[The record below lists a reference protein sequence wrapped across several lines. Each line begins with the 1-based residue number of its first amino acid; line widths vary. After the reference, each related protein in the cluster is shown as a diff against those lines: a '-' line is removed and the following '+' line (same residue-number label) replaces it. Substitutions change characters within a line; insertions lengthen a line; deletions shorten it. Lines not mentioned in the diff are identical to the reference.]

1 MAFIWKKVTDK
12 EDKEYIESKGF
23 TYIDGKSISDARW
36 CAIDKERDSILVS
49 RGGGGLEMLESY
61 ALYLDGEIIEVEGEE
76 KFKGSRFNNDLKIYW
91 TINKLIVNEIQLNK
105 YSINELMQIV
115 KEAFI
120 AFSYCGLKKSQV
132 LEVAVEINVELSD
145 KREQNGIN
153 RSVNARRI

>member
-1 MAFIWKKVTDK
+1 M
-12 EDKEYIESKGF
+12 
-23 TYIDGKSISDARW
+23 
-36 CAIDKERDSILVS
+36 VS

-153 RSVNARRI
+153 RSVNARRMYGLVRENV

>member
-1 MAFIWKKVTDK
+1 MHVGVLLIKK
-12 EDKEYIESKGF
+12 
-23 TYIDGKSISDARW
+23 
-36 CAIDKERDSILVS
+36 SILVS

-120 AFSYCGLKKSQV
+120 VFSYCGLKKSQV

-153 RSVNARRI
+153 RSVNVRRM

>member
-1 MAFIWKKVTDK
+1 M
-12 EDKEYIESKGF
+12 
-23 TYIDGKSISDARW
+23 
-36 CAIDKERDSILVS
+36 VS

-61 ALYLDGEIIEVEGEE
+61 ALYLDGEIIEVEGEK

-153 RSVNARRI
+153 RSVNARRM

>member
-1 MAFIWKKVTDK
+1 MVF
-12 EDKEYIESKGF
+12 
-23 TYIDGKSISDARW
+23 
-36 CAIDKERDSILVS
+36 

-153 RSVNARRI
+153 RSVNARRMYGLVRENV

>member
-1 MAFIWKKVTDK
+1 MHVGMLLIKK
-12 EDKEYIESKGF
+12 
-23 TYIDGKSISDARW
+23 
-36 CAIDKERDSILVS
+36 SILVS

-91 TINKLIVNEIQLNK
+91 TINKLIVNKIQLNK

-153 RSVNARRI
+153 RSVNARRMYGLVRENV